1 MSLALG
7 TDVTCRWS
15 LLFLLFSEHLQ
26 DFLLR
31 ALQQLN
37 AALEAKARRL
47 PSTIGAIHDLTY
59 LNRSFCLKIDPTPQG
74 NLGADPCLNRRFLL
88 IKFQVS
94 QVLEQGVAGR
104 TA

>member
-7 TDVTCRWS
+7 TDVSCKWS
-15 LLFLLFSEHLQ
+15 LLFLLFSKHLQ

-59 LNRSFCLKIDPTPQG
+59 LKQQLLLKCLTIEPNP
-74 NLGADPCLNRRFLL
+74 
-88 IKFQVS
+88 
-94 QVLEQGVAGR
+94 
-104 TA
+104 